1 MKKLKEIFFVLMA
14 RVESERVSNKMLREF
29 AGTSLWE
36 VACEKF
42 SKTKNIPEFYV
53 SVRNDRL
60 KEIGEKYGAKI
71 WRRSEESTCEP
82 NTPSGVLDW
91 YNFALENGY
100 KYFVYMNPSCSSLT
114 SVSKIENFIETFIS
128 SKNESLF
135 SVFKKQN
142 FCWTIEDKKIN
153 TLTKFSGTEE
163 EKATLESKLVQT
175 RFESANLF
183 YAGLIDN
190 IKKNK
195 TFGNWTE
202 EGDPEFFIVDLIEAF
217 DIDEMDQF
225 LLAEYMYR
233 LKNERIKHV

>member
-114 SVSKIENFIETFIS
+114 SV
-128 SKNESLF
+128 
-135 SVFKKQN
+135 FKKQN
-142 FCWTIEDKKIN
+142 FSWTIEDKKIN